1 MIQISEQ
8 PRYAWFDNG
17 NGRQVFR
24 RVLPPSLARSD
35 LPCPMIIS
43 DTIDPTESMADGNT
57 YTSKTALRRTYRPDG
72 NPQGREYVE
81 VGNDQR
87 PHEQK
92 RGSVTRDRSKSSE
105 IIQKAMATAD
115 RGERTQA

>member
-1 MIQISEQ
+1 MQFSA
-8 PRYAWFDNG
+8 PYAWFDLG
-17 NGRQVFR
+17 NGRKVFR
-24 RVLPPSLARSD
+24 RIPAPVVARSP

-43 DTIDPTESMADGNT
+43 DSIDPTESMADGKT

-81 VGNDQR
+81 LGNDQR

-92 RGSVTRDRSKSSE
+92 RGNVVRDKPKSTE

-115 RGERTQA
+115 RGEGTQA

>member
-1 MIQISEQ
+1 MTQTAEQ
-8 PRYAWFDNG
+8 PQYAWFDNG

-24 RVLPPSLARSD
+24 RVLQPVEARSS

-43 DTIDPTESMADGNT
+43 DGIDPIESMADGRT
-57 YTSKTALRRTYRPDG
+57 YTSKTALRRSYRADG
-72 NPQGREYVE
+72 NPQGVDYIE

-92 RGSVTRDRSKSSE
+92 RGNVVRDKHKSSE

-115 RGERTQA
+115 RGEGTQA

>member
-1 MIQISEQ
+1 MTRIAAQ
-8 PRYAWFDNG
+8 PQYAWFDLG
-17 NGRQVFR
+17 NGRKVFR
-24 RVLPPSLARSD
+24 RLLLPVVGRSD
-35 LPCPMIIS
+35 LPCPMVIS
-43 DTIDPTESMADGNT
+43 DGIEPTESMADGQV
-57 YTSKTALRRTYRPDG
+57 YTSKTALRRTYRADG

-92 RGSVTRDRSKSSE
+92 RGNVVRDKRKSSE

-115 RGERTQA
+115 RGEGTQV

>member
-1 MIQISEQ
+1 MQNSAAH
-8 PRYAWFDNG
+8 AWFDMG

-24 RVLPPSLARSD
+24 RIPAPVVGRSSF
-35 LPCPMIIS
+35 PCPMVIS
-43 DTIDPTESMADGNT
+43 DGIDPTESMADGKI

-92 RGSVTRDRSKSSE
+92 RGNVVRDKAKSTE
-105 IIQKAMATAD
+105 TIQKAMATAD
-115 RGERTQA
+115 RGEGTQA